1 MVVEMGF
8 LWGEMEYF
16 VGMCAGVLSFLFK
29 FTRYSI
35 NGLRLVDR
43 GAAWMDV
50 MINLKCKG
58 LWILVC
64 QGG

>member
-1 MVVEMGF
+1 M
-8 LWGEMEYF
+8 
-16 VGMCAGVLSFLFK
+16 GMCAGVLSFLFT

-35 NGLRLVDR
+35 NDLRLVDR